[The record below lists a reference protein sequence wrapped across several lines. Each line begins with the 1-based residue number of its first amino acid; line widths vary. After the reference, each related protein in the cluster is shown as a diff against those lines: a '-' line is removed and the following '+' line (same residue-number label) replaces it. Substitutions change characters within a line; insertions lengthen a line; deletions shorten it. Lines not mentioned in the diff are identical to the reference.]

1 MPDIELT
8 SSEQSVLNST
18 VFTALCSQEIWSIIG
33 KLTPEQR
40 SDALQLAFEWSTTHG
55 LCDDPD

>member
-1 MPDIELT
+1 MSNNELT

-40 SDALQLAFEWSTTHG
+40 SDVLHLAFEWSITHS